1 MVLTEKVCRDTS
13 ADGRAARISAATDR
27 KYAGFGA
34 EVRE

>member
-1 MVLTEKVCRDTS
+1 MMLTETVCRDTS
-13 ADGRAARISAATDR
+13 ADKLAARIPAATNG

>member
-1 MVLTEKVCRDTS
+1 MVLTEKVCRDTA
-13 ADGRAARISAATDR
+13 ADGPAARIPAAPDR

>member
-1 MVLTEKVCRDTS
+1 MVLTEKVCRDMS
-13 ADGRAARISAATDR
+13 AAGPAARISVATDR